1 MTKIDTTFHILV
13 AVVLTTWFAVAAVS
27 TPLFFNGLF
36 AGFIAGVP
44 FGIAAAFLRHGGHE

>member
-13 AVVLTTWFAVAAVS
+13 AVALTTWFVVASVS
-27 TPLFFNGLF
+27 TPLFFNGLY
-36 AGFIAGVP
+36 AGCIAGVP